1 MIFKT
6 FGEYMFYLLTA
17 PLKKDK
23 PQNQFYLY
31 FKVTGTVF
39 DDIK

>member
-1 MIFKT
+1 MTFKT

-23 PQNQFYLY
+23 LQNQFYLY
-31 FKVTGTVF
+31 FNGNGF
-39 DDIK
+39 